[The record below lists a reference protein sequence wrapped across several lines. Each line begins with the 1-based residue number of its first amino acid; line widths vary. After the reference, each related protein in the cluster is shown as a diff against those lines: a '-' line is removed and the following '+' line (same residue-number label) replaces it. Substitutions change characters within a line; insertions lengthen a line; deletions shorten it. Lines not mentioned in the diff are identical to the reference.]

1 MTEVHKEIT
10 KHSNRQHQL
19 VKSFIALERKREEYI
34 DEAVQLCL
42 QNKPFSVNKINA
54 VTEEI
59 NQLAKKGIVP
69 TRKWVTIEMVKEYVQ
84 RKFHKEV

>member
-19 VKSFIALERKREEYI
+19 IKSFIALERMREEYI
-34 DEAVQLCL
+34 DEAVQRCL
-42 QNKPFSVNKINA
+42 QNKPFSVDKINA

-59 NQLAKKGIVP
+59 NQLAKEGIIP
-69 TRKWVTIEMVKEYVQ
+69 TRKHVTIEMVKEYVQ
-84 RKFHKEV
+84 RKFQHEV